1 MKKYLLIVA
10 LLVGI
15 QGFSKEI
22 PGPSV
27 LFSISEKI
35 LTQAQQL
42 IFPSFDKPVQKP
54 AKVKPIIKVKA
65 KAPLKVVDPA
75 AQEKTSTQASTVKV
89 KRDGMFITTE

>member
-1 MKKYLLIVA
+1 MKKCLLIIA
-10 LLVGI
+10 LLVGF

-42 IFPSFDKPVQKP
+42 IFPSFEKPVQKP
-54 AKVKPIIKVKA
+54 MKVKPIIKVKS
-65 KAPLKVVDPA
+65 KAPLKVVDSAP
-75 AQEKTSTQASTVKV
+75 QEKPAVQASTVKV